1 MRKIVPLIAAACM
14 VLSLASAASAGEL
27 KATGGYSALA
37 DGDGN
42 GTSFIS
48 GGLRYDADRFLVG
61 GSYAM
66 DLDYN
71 PAPPLKNSD
80 DLLLVYGGP
89 RLLDAG
95 LLKLAVVGGYYQWGS
110 EVTDN
115 LLTGATLRTELNAA
129 ALGVQATA
137 ALGPF
142 SVEMLY
148 LKGVSDGLQ
157 QIVVNND
164 VDTSWLELRGSLR
177 LNEDVRAYLAY
188 HALGYTADAAGDG
201 LQGYGVGLT
210 SVF

>member
-1 MRKIVPLIAAACM
+1 MRKIVPLITAAIM
-14 VLSLASAASAGEL
+14 VLSLASSVSAGEL

-42 GTSFIS
+42 GTSFIT

-71 PAPPLKNSD
+71 PTPPLKNSD
-80 DLLLVYGGP
+80 DLFLVYGGP
-89 RLLDAG
+89 RLLEAG
-95 LLKLAVVGGYYQWGS
+95 PVKLTAVGGYYQWGS

-115 LLTGATLRTELNAA
+115 LLTGATLRTELHAA
-129 ALGVQATA
+129 ALGVQASA

-142 SVEMLY
+142 GAELLY
-148 LKGVSDGLQ
+148 LKGLSNGLE

-164 VDTSWLELRGSLR
+164 VDTSWLELRGTVR

-188 HALGYTADAAGDG
+188 HDLGYAAGETGDE
-201 LQGYGVGLT
+201 LRGYGVGLT